1 MKSVAQAG
9 SRLDFPA
16 TEQWLVAGG
25 DARIALD
32 PVSGLNKYG
41 CPPVPD
47 PSLLDFASSTS
58 SVISRAGFAAAN
70 RLRERLLVV
79 PGTFESA
86 LAVEMRRIRLA
97 LLADVSDP
105 GTQLVFAGSGT
116 DAHALAARYAA
127 SVGARPLTVV
137 MVEDDETG
145 SGVAAALYAVETGG
159 AQIEVLKVP
168 LRQAD
173 GAPRLSPDIDT
184 EVTVSVQDAVSA
196 GRRVLLVMVD
206 QSKTGMIAPAVACVD
221 ALHRRY
227 PGEVEVLV
235 DVCQF
240 RIAPL
245 TLRAY
250 LQRGFMVAL
259 TGSKFLAG
267 PSFSAA
273 LLFPA
278 AISHGIAEV
287 AGLGLLM
294 RWEAALTELQRF
306 RAVPQQQV
314 AGYLRD
320 FARAMGARLMND
332 PHFAALP
339 VPQLDRR
346 PLQEAADW
354 DGLPSIF
361 PFLLYH
367 PKTRMPFSRE
377 QTLAVYRQLPV
388 ATGDGIAALRCQ
400 FGQPVACGTRQGVGV
415 SALRLC
421 LSARLI
427 SDAAEYGIDRVI
439 CDAQAALDKTAY
451 LVDSISNS
459 AVIG

>member
-1 MKSVAQAG
+1 
-9 SRLDFPA
+9 
-16 TEQWLVAGG
+16 
-25 DARIALD
+25 
-32 PVSGLNKYG
+32 
-41 CPPVPD
+41 
-47 PSLLDFASSTS
+47 
-58 SVISRAGFAAAN
+58 
-70 RLRERLLVV
+70 
-79 PGTFESA
+79 
-86 LAVEMRRIRLA
+86 
-97 LLADVSDP
+97 
-105 GTQLVFAGSGT
+105 
-116 DAHALAARYAA
+116 
-127 SVGARPLTVV
+127 
-137 MVEDDETG
+137 
-145 SGVAAALYAVETGG
+145 
-159 AQIEVLKVP
+159 
-168 LRQAD
+168 
-173 GAPRLSPDIDT
+173 
-184 EVTVSVQDAVSA
+184 
-196 GRRVLLVMVD
+196 VLLVMVD